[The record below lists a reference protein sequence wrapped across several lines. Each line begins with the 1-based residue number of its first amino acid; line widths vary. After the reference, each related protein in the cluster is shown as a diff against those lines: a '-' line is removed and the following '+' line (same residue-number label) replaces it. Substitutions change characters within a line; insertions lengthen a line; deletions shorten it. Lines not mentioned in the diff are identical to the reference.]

1 MKITEIYIYGYGKFE
16 DVKFSNLH
24 SQQVFYGEN
33 EAGKSTIMSF
43 IHSILF
49 GFPTKQQ
56 IELRYEPKKGAKYGG
71 QLTVFFP
78 GEGKTVIERVK
89 GKATGDVSVH
99 IENGRIGGE
108 ELLKELLSSVDKSLF
123 QSIFSFNLQG
133 LQNVHHIK
141 GEDIGRFL
149 FSTGTVGSDRL
160 LKAEN
165 ELAKELES
173 RFKPNGRN
181 PLLNTKLK
189 ELRNLRTELQK
200 AEENNEQYKSL
211 LTKRDSIEKQI
222 EEIKSGIISLTEQQ
236 TRLEEWKKVSPMF
249 QQEKIIQKELVP
261 YDHLN
266 FPENGL
272 EQLERLK
279 IVQTQLER
287 KIYILKQRM
296 DTLQA
301 DMKAIQPNFTLLE
314 KENEI
319 NRIVESLS
327 LLDKWKQ
334 DHNQL
339 QVKLRNMEEEIQRLQ
354 NNIHL
359 PLSTNDLLSAN
370 TSVFMKEKVD
380 SLKANQQR
388 LTEKKR
394 ELDEQF
400 QIEKK
405 RLEELETE
413 DVLLKDQLMAETDR
427 KELIERLNSM
437 ESSDTL
443 AEKRQ
448 QVKERLAILTASHM
462 HATNKGKKEKWQFLF
477 MAMLFMILC
486 GWGIASQE
494 LLLVLVGGIGLLV
507 SILFYI
513 KSKSA
518 VSDEVLQ
525 TEIKNLQE
533 QEIEFEKKWKQPLEH
548 VELLKQKLEKDSLL
562 REQFIHVNVNLE
574 RQQEQY
580 HHVIDRFELWEQET
594 ANLRKELL
602 NVGEQLKIPD
612 EISNKYLF
620 DAFQMIDRLKNL
632 HQEKFYTV
640 EQMNFN
646 HEAIKKI
653 MEPLGK
659 LSLQFLNDDQLS
671 PHEVTLTLKRKLKL
685 ELEKQIQFN
694 EKKDQLGKLQ
704 DELEEDQFE
713 LNRVMDEMVILYSKA
728 NAQNEDHFR
737 EIGKKAALKEELMI
751 QWNSISIQLKLSSFT
766 KEEAEKFSTIESIE
780 LAIQKITEMKDKQ
793 NSELSQLHDDFAS
806 LKYNIQRIED
816 GGTYADL
823 LHRFKQLKS
832 EFEDEAREWARF
844 ATAKEILQRTVNNF
858 KKVRLPKMLHKA
870 EEYLSFLTG
879 GNYCRI
885 LTKQEGNGFLIES
898 KDHLLYEANEL
909 SQATTEQIYVSLR
922 LALAVTIYEK
932 YKFPIIID
940 DSFVNFDGLRTSK
953 VVELLKQLD
962 GQQILFFTCHEHLL
976 KYFQW
981 AEVVHLSEKSLV
993 DPSQQLHS

>member
-1 MKITEIYIYGYGKFE
+1 M
-16 DVKFSNLH
+16 
-24 SQQVFYGEN
+24 
-33 EAGKSTIMSF
+33 
-43 IHSILF
+43 
-49 GFPTKQQ
+49 
-56 IELRYEPKKGAKYGG
+56 
-71 QLTVFFP
+71 
-78 GEGKTVIERVK
+78 
-89 GKATGDVSVH
+89 
-99 IENGRIGGE
+99 
-108 ELLKELLSSVDKSLF
+108 
-123 QSIFSFNLQG
+123 
-133 LQNVHHIK
+133 
-141 GEDIGRFL
+141 
-149 FSTGTVGSDRL
+149 
-160 LKAEN
+160 
-165 ELAKELES
+165 
-173 RFKPNGRN
+173 
-181 PLLNTKLK
+181 
-189 ELRNLRTELQK
+189 
-200 AEENNEQYKSL
+200 
-211 LTKRDSIEKQI
+211 
-222 EEIKSGIISLTEQQ
+222 
-236 TRLEEWKKVSPMF
+236 
-249 QQEKIIQKELVP
+249 
-261 YDHLN
+261 
-266 FPENGL
+266 
-272 EQLERLK
+272 
-279 IVQTQLER
+279 
-287 KIYILKQRM
+287 
-296 DTLQA
+296 
-301 DMKAIQPNFTLLE
+301 
-314 KENEI
+314 
-319 NRIVESLS
+319 
-327 LLDKWKQ
+327 
-334 DHNQL
+334 
-339 QVKLRNMEEEIQRLQ
+339 
-354 NNIHL
+354 
-359 PLSTNDLLSAN
+359 
-370 TSVFMKEKVD
+370 
-380 SLKANQQR
+380 
-388 LTEKKR
+388 
-394 ELDEQF
+394 
-400 QIEKK
+400 
-405 RLEELETE
+405 
-413 DVLLKDQLMAETDR
+413 
-427 KELIERLNSM
+427 
-437 ESSDTL
+437 
-443 AEKRQ
+443 
-448 QVKERLAILTASHM
+448 
-462 HATNKGKKEKWQFLF
+462 
-477 MAMLFMILC
+477 
-486 GWGIASQE
+486 
-494 LLLVLVGGIGLLV
+494 GGIGLLV

-533 QEIEFEKKWKQPLEH
+533 QEIEFEKQWKQPLEH

-612 EISNKYLF
+612 EIANKYLF
-620 DAFQMIDRLKNL
+620 DAFQMIDSLKKL

-640 EQMNFN
+640 EQMNLN

-653 MEPLGK
+653 MEPLRE

-671 PHEVTLTLKRKLKL
+671 PHEVTLTLKKKLKL

-780 LAIQKITEMKDKQ
+780 LAIQKITDMKDKQ

-993 DPSQQLHS
+993 DPSQQIHS

>member
-1 MKITEIYIYGYGKFE
+1 
-16 DVKFSNLH
+16 
-24 SQQVFYGEN
+24 
-33 EAGKSTIMSF
+33 
-43 IHSILF
+43 
-49 GFPTKQQ
+49 
-56 IELRYEPKKGAKYGG
+56 
-71 QLTVFFP
+71 
-78 GEGKTVIERVK
+78 
-89 GKATGDVSVH
+89 
-99 IENGRIGGE
+99 
-108 ELLKELLSSVDKSLF
+108 
-123 QSIFSFNLQG
+123 
-133 LQNVHHIK
+133 
-141 GEDIGRFL
+141 
-149 FSTGTVGSDRL
+149 
-160 LKAEN
+160 
-165 ELAKELES
+165 
-173 RFKPNGRN
+173 
-181 PLLNTKLK
+181 
-189 ELRNLRTELQK
+189 
-200 AEENNEQYKSL
+200 
-211 LTKRDSIEKQI
+211 
-222 EEIKSGIISLTEQQ
+222 
-236 TRLEEWKKVSPMF
+236 
-249 QQEKIIQKELVP
+249 
-261 YDHLN
+261 
-266 FPENGL
+266 
-272 EQLERLK
+272 
-279 IVQTQLER
+279 
-287 KIYILKQRM
+287 
-296 DTLQA
+296 
-301 DMKAIQPNFTLLE
+301 
-314 KENEI
+314 
-319 NRIVESLS
+319 
-327 LLDKWKQ
+327 
-334 DHNQL
+334 
-339 QVKLRNMEEEIQRLQ
+339 
-354 NNIHL
+354 
-359 PLSTNDLLSAN
+359 
-370 TSVFMKEKVD
+370 
-380 SLKANQQR
+380 
-388 LTEKKR
+388 
-394 ELDEQF
+394 
-400 QIEKK
+400 
-405 RLEELETE
+405 
-413 DVLLKDQLMAETDR
+413 
-427 KELIERLNSM
+427 M

-612 EISNKYLF
+612 EIANKYLF
-620 DAFQMIDRLKNL
+620 DAFQMIDSLKKL

-640 EQMNFN
+640 EQMNLN
-646 HEAIKKI
+646 HEAIEKI
-653 MEPLGK
+653 MVPLRE

-671 PHEVTLTLKRKLKL
+671 PHEVTFTLKKKLKL

-766 KEEAEKFSTIESIE
+766 KEDAEKFSSIESIE
-780 LAIQKITEMKDKQ
+780 LAIQKITDMKDKQ
-793 NSELSQLHDDFAS
+793 NSELSQLHDNFAS

-940 DSFVNFDGLRTSK
+940 DSFVNFDGLRTSR

-981 AEVVHLSEKSLV
+981 AEVVHLSDKSLV
-993 DPSQQLHS
+993 DPSQQIQS

>member
-1 MKITEIYIYGYGKFE
+1 M
-16 DVKFSNLH
+16 N
-24 SQQVFYGEN
+24 
-33 EAGKSTIMSF
+33 
-43 IHSILF
+43 
-49 GFPTKQQ
+49 
-56 IELRYEPKKGAKYGG
+56 
-71 QLTVFFP
+71 
-78 GEGKTVIERVK
+78 
-89 GKATGDVSVH
+89 
-99 IENGRIGGE
+99 
-108 ELLKELLSSVDKSLF
+108 
-123 QSIFSFNLQG
+123 
-133 LQNVHHIK
+133 
-141 GEDIGRFL
+141 
-149 FSTGTVGSDRL
+149 
-160 LKAEN
+160 
-165 ELAKELES
+165 
-173 RFKPNGRN
+173 
-181 PLLNTKLK
+181 
-189 ELRNLRTELQK
+189 
-200 AEENNEQYKSL
+200 
-211 LTKRDSIEKQI
+211 
-222 EEIKSGIISLTEQQ
+222 
-236 TRLEEWKKVSPMF
+236 
-249 QQEKIIQKELVP
+249 
-261 YDHLN
+261 
-266 FPENGL
+266 
-272 EQLERLK
+272 
-279 IVQTQLER
+279 
-287 KIYILKQRM
+287 
-296 DTLQA
+296 
-301 DMKAIQPNFTLLE
+301 
-314 KENEI
+314 
-319 NRIVESLS
+319 
-327 LLDKWKQ
+327 
-334 DHNQL
+334 
-339 QVKLRNMEEEIQRLQ
+339 
-354 NNIHL
+354 
-359 PLSTNDLLSAN
+359 
-370 TSVFMKEKVD
+370 
-380 SLKANQQR
+380 
-388 LTEKKR
+388 
-394 ELDEQF
+394 LDEQF
-400 QIEKK
+400 QVEKK

-413 DVLLKDQLMAETDR
+413 EALLKAQLMPEKER

-612 EISNKYLF
+612 EIANKYLF
-620 DAFQMIDRLKNL
+620 DAFQMIDRLKKL

-640 EQMNFN
+640 EQMNLN

-671 PHEVTLTLKRKLKL
+671 PHEVTLTLKKKLKL

-993 DPSQQLHS
+993 DLSQQIHS

>member
-1 MKITEIYIYGYGKFE
+1 
-16 DVKFSNLH
+16 
-24 SQQVFYGEN
+24 
-33 EAGKSTIMSF
+33 
-43 IHSILF
+43 
-49 GFPTKQQ
+49 
-56 IELRYEPKKGAKYGG
+56 
-71 QLTVFFP
+71 
-78 GEGKTVIERVK
+78 
-89 GKATGDVSVH
+89 
-99 IENGRIGGE
+99 
-108 ELLKELLSSVDKSLF
+108 
-123 QSIFSFNLQG
+123 QS
-133 LQNVHHIK
+133 
-141 GEDIGRFL
+141 
-149 FSTGTVGSDRL
+149 
-160 LKAEN
+160 
-165 ELAKELES
+165 
-173 RFKPNGRN
+173 
-181 PLLNTKLK
+181 
-189 ELRNLRTELQK
+189 
-200 AEENNEQYKSL
+200 
-211 LTKRDSIEKQI
+211 
-222 EEIKSGIISLTEQQ
+222 
-236 TRLEEWKKVSPMF
+236 
-249 QQEKIIQKELVP
+249 
-261 YDHLN
+261 
-266 FPENGL
+266 
-272 EQLERLK
+272 
-279 IVQTQLER
+279 
-287 KIYILKQRM
+287 
-296 DTLQA
+296 
-301 DMKAIQPNFTLLE
+301 
-314 KENEI
+314 
-319 NRIVESLS
+319 
-327 LLDKWKQ
+327 
-334 DHNQL
+334 
-339 QVKLRNMEEEIQRLQ
+339 
-354 NNIHL
+354 
-359 PLSTNDLLSAN
+359 
-370 TSVFMKEKVD
+370 
-380 SLKANQQR
+380 
-388 LTEKKR
+388 
-394 ELDEQF
+394 
-400 QIEKK
+400 
-405 RLEELETE
+405 
-413 DVLLKDQLMAETDR
+413 QLMAETDR
-427 KELIERLNSM
+427 KDLIEQLKSM

-443 AEKRQ
+443 AEKHQ
-448 QVKERLAILTASHM
+448 QVKDRLAILTVSQR

-533 QEIEFEKKWKQPLEH
+533 QEIELEKKWKQPLEH

-612 EISNKYLF
+612 EIANKYLF

-632 HQEKFYTV
+632 HQEKFYTI

-646 HEAIKKI
+646 HEAIKRI

-766 KEEAEKFSTIESIE
+766 KEEAKKFSTIESIE

>member
-1 MKITEIYIYGYGKFE
+1 MKILEIYIYGYGKFE
-16 DVKFSNLH
+16 NVKFSNLH
-24 SQQVFYGEN
+24 DQQIFYGEN

-56 IELRYEPKKGAKYGG
+56 TELRYEPKKGAKYGG
-71 QLTVFFP
+71 QLTVLFP
-78 GEGKTVIERVK
+78 DKGKTVIERVK
-89 GKATGDVSVH
+89 GKAIGDVSVH
-99 IENGRIGGE
+99 LENGRIGGE
-108 ELLKELLSSVDKSLF
+108 ELLKELLSSVDKNLF

-133 LQNVHHIK
+133 LQNVHQLK
-141 GEDIGRFL
+141 GEDLGRFL

-165 ELAKELES
+165 ELAKEIES

-189 ELRNLRTELQK
+189 ELRSLRLELQK
-200 AEENNEQYKSL
+200 AEETNEQYTSL
-211 LTKRDSIEKQI
+211 LTKRESIEKQI
-222 EEIKSGIISLTEQQ
+222 KEIKSEIILLSEQK
-236 TRLEEWKKVSPMF
+236 TRLEEWKKVAPLF
-249 QQEKIIQKELVP
+249 QQEKVIQKELLP
-261 YDHLN
+261 YDSLF

-279 IVQTQLER
+279 IVQIQLER
-287 KIYILKQRM
+287 KIYILKQRI
-296 DTLQA
+296 DTLKVE
-301 DMKAIQPNFTLLE
+301 MKAIEPEFALLE

-327 LLDKWKQ
+327 LLEKWKQ
-334 DHNQL
+334 DYNQFH
-339 QVKLRNMEEEIQRLQ
+339 VKLKNMEEEIQRIQ

-370 TSVFMKEKVD
+370 TSIFMKEKVD
-380 SLKANQQR
+380 SLKVNQQR
-388 LTEKKR
+388 LAEKKR

-400 QIEKK
+400 QVEKI
-405 RLEELETE
+405 RLEELESE
-413 DVLLKDQLMAETDR
+413 QVLLQSQLMEEKDR
-427 KELIERLNSM
+427 KELIERLSGM
-437 ESSDTL
+437 ESSDSL

-448 QVKERLAILTASHM
+448 QVKDRLALLTASQRR
-462 HATNKGKKEKWQFLF
+462 AINKGKKEKWQFLF
-477 MAMLFMILC
+477 MALLFMILC
-486 GWGIASQE
+486 GWGITSKE

-507 SILFYI
+507 AILFYI
-513 KSKSA
+513 KSKST

-525 TEIKNLQE
+525 TEIKNLKE
-533 QEIEFEKKWKQPLEH
+533 QKMELEKQWQQPLEH
-548 VELLKQKLEKDSLL
+548 VALLKQKLEKDSLL
-562 REQFIHVNVNLE
+562 REHSVHVKVNLE

-594 ANLRKELL
+594 ANLQKELL
-602 NVGEQLKIPD
+602 NIGKQLKIPE
-612 EISNKYLF
+612 EIALKYLF
-620 DAFQMIDRLKNL
+620 DAFQMIDQLKKL
-632 HQEKFYTV
+632 LQEKFYTI
-640 EQMNFN
+640 EQIDLNQ
-646 HEAIKKI
+646 EAIKK
-653 MEPLGK
+653 MTEPLRE
-659 LSLQFLNDDQLS
+659 LSRQFLNDDQLS
-671 PHEVTLTLKRKLKL
+671 PHEVALTLKKKLKA

-694 EKKDQLGKLQ
+694 EKNGQLSNLQ

-713 LNRVMDEMVILYSKA
+713 LNRIMDEMDLLFSTVG
-728 NAQNEDHFR
+728 AQNEDHFR
-737 EIGKKAALKEELMI
+737 EMGKKAALKAELMN
-751 QWNSISIQLKLSSFT
+751 QWNSLSIQIKLSSFT
-766 KEEAEKFSTIESIE
+766 KEEAEQFTNHESVE
-780 LAIQKITEMKDKQ
+780 LSIQKIMDIKEKQ
-793 NSELSQLHDDFAS
+793 NSELSQLQDDFAS

-832 EFEDEAREWARF
+832 EFEADAREWARY
-844 ATAKEILQRTVNNF
+844 AAAKEILQTTINNF
-858 KKVRLPKMLHKA
+858 KKVRLPNMLHKA

-879 GNYCRI
+879 GNYFRI

-922 LALAVTIYEK
+922 LALVVTIYEK
-932 YKFPIIID
+932 YKFPMIID

-953 VVELLKQLD
+953 VVELLKKLD

-976 KYFQW
+976 NYFQG
-981 AEVVHLSEKSLV
+981 ADVVHLSEKSPV
-993 DPSQQLHS
+993 DLA

>member
-1 MKITEIYIYGYGKFE
+1 MKIMEIYIYGYGKFE
-16 DVKFSNLH
+16 NVKFSNLH
-24 SQQVFYGEN
+24 NQQVFYGEN

-56 IELRYEPKKGAKYGG
+56 TELRYEPKKGAKYGG

-78 GEGKTVIERVK
+78 GKGKAVIERVK
-89 GKATGDVSVH
+89 GKAIGDVSVH
-99 IENGRIGGE
+99 IENGMIGGE
-108 ELLKELLSSVDKSLF
+108 ELLKELLSSVDKNLF

-133 LQNVHHIK
+133 LQNVHQIK
-141 GEDIGRFL
+141 GEDLGRFL

-189 ELRNLRTELQK
+189 ELRSLRTELQK
-200 AEENNEQYKSL
+200 VEETNGQYTSL
-211 LTKRDSIEKQI
+211 LTKRESIEKQI
-222 EEIKSGIISLTEQQ
+222 EESRSEIISLTEQQ
-236 TRLEEWKKVSPMF
+236 TRLEEWKKVAPLF
-249 QQEKIIQKELVP
+249 QQEKIIQKELIP

-279 IVQTQLER
+279 IVQIQLER
-287 KIYILKQRM
+287 KIHILKQRM
-296 DTLQA
+296 DSLQA
-301 DMKAIQPNFTLLE
+301 DMKAIQPNLALLE

-327 LLDKWKQ
+327 LLEKWKQ

-339 QVKLRNMEEEIQRLQ
+339 HVKLKNMEEEIQRLQ

-370 TSVFMKEKVD
+370 TSVFIKGKVD
-380 SLKANQQR
+380 SLKINQQR

-400 QIEKK
+400 QVEKK
-405 RLEELETE
+405 RLEELESE
-413 DVLLKDQLMAETDR
+413 DVLLQSQLMPETDR
-427 KELIERLNSM
+427 KELIERLDRI

-443 AEKRQ
+443 AKKRQ
-448 QVKERLAILTASHM
+448 QVKDRLALLTASQQ

-486 GWGIASQE
+486 GWGIASEE

-507 SILFYI
+507 AILFYI
-513 KSKSA
+513 KSKST

-533 QEIEFEKKWKQPLEH
+533 QKMEFEKQWQQPVEH
-548 VELLKQKLEKDSLL
+548 VSLLKQKLEKDSLL
-562 REQFIHVNVNLE
+562 REQSIHVKVNLE

-580 HHVIDRFELWEQET
+580 HHVIDRFELWEQES
-594 ANLRKELL
+594 AELQKELL
-602 NVGEQLKIPD
+602 DIGEQLKIPE
-612 EISNKYLF
+612 EIALKYLF
-620 DAFQMIDRLKNL
+620 DAFQMIDTLKKL
-632 HQEKFYTV
+632 LQEKFYTI
-640 EQMNFN
+640 EQMNLN
-646 HEAIKKI
+646 QEAIQKI
-653 MEPLGK
+653 KLPLRK

-671 PHEVTLTLKRKLKL
+671 PHEVALTLKKKLKV

-694 EKKDQLGKLQ
+694 EKNDQLGKLQ
-704 DELEEDQFE
+704 NELEEDQFE
-713 LNRVMDEMVILYSKA
+713 LDRVLDEMVILFSTA
-728 NAQNEDHFR
+728 TAQNEDHFR
-737 EIGKKAALKEELMI
+737 EMGKKAALKEELMN
-751 QWNSISIQLKLSSFT
+751 QWNSLLIQIKLSSFT
-766 KEEAEKFSTIESIE
+766 KEEAEELSNNESVE
-780 LAIQKITEMKDKQ
+780 LSIQKIMDMKDKR

-832 EFEDEAREWARF
+832 EFEDDAREWARF
-844 ATAKEILQRTVNNF
+844 ATAKEILQTTINNF

-870 EEYLSFLTG
+870 EEYLSFLTD

-940 DSFVNFDGLRTSK
+940 DSFVNFDARRTSK

-962 GQQILFFTCHEHLL
+962 GQQVLFFTCHEHLL

-981 AEVVHLSEKSLV
+981 AEVIHLSEKRLV

>member
-1 MKITEIYIYGYGKFE
+1 M
-16 DVKFSNLH
+16 
-24 SQQVFYGEN
+24 
-33 EAGKSTIMSF
+33 
-43 IHSILF
+43 
-49 GFPTKQQ
+49 
-56 IELRYEPKKGAKYGG
+56 
-71 QLTVFFP
+71 
-78 GEGKTVIERVK
+78 
-89 GKATGDVSVH
+89 
-99 IENGRIGGE
+99 
-108 ELLKELLSSVDKSLF
+108 
-123 QSIFSFNLQG
+123 
-133 LQNVHHIK
+133 
-141 GEDIGRFL
+141 
-149 FSTGTVGSDRL
+149 
-160 LKAEN
+160 
-165 ELAKELES
+165 
-173 RFKPNGRN
+173 
-181 PLLNTKLK
+181 NTKLK
-189 ELRNLRTELQK
+189 ELRQLWKELKK

-222 EEIKSGIISLTEQQ
+222 EEIKSEIISLTEQQ

-319 NRIVESLS
+319 NRVVESLS
-327 LLDKWKQ
+327 LLDKWKL

-400 QIEKK
+400 QIEKR

-448 QVKERLAILTASHM
+448 QIKERLAILTASHM

-533 QEIEFEKKWKQPLEH
+533 QEIELEKKWKQPLEH

-612 EISNKYLF
+612 EIANKYLF
-620 DAFQMIDRLKNL
+620 DAFQMID
-632 HQEKFYTV
+632 V
-640 EQMNFN
+640 
-646 HEAIKKI
+646 
-653 MEPLGK
+653 
-659 LSLQFLNDDQLS
+659 
-671 PHEVTLTLKRKLKL
+671 
-685 ELEKQIQFN
+685 
-694 EKKDQLGKLQ
+694 
-704 DELEEDQFE
+704 
-713 LNRVMDEMVILYSKA
+713 
-728 NAQNEDHFR
+728 
-737 EIGKKAALKEELMI
+737 
-751 QWNSISIQLKLSSFT
+751 
-766 KEEAEKFSTIESIE
+766 
-780 LAIQKITEMKDKQ
+780 
-793 NSELSQLHDDFAS
+793 
-806 LKYNIQRIED
+806 
-816 GGTYADL
+816 
-823 LHRFKQLKS
+823 
-832 EFEDEAREWARF
+832 
-844 ATAKEILQRTVNNF
+844 
-858 KKVRLPKMLHKA
+858 
-870 EEYLSFLTG
+870 
-879 GNYCRI
+879 
-885 LTKQEGNGFLIES
+885 
-898 KDHLLYEANEL
+898 
-909 SQATTEQIYVSLR
+909 
-922 LALAVTIYEK
+922 
-932 YKFPIIID
+932 
-940 DSFVNFDGLRTSK
+940 
-953 VVELLKQLD
+953 
-962 GQQILFFTCHEHLL
+962 
-976 KYFQW
+976 
-981 AEVVHLSEKSLV
+981 
-993 DPSQQLHS
+993 

>member
-1 MKITEIYIYGYGKFE
+1 MKILEIYIYGYGKFE
-16 DVKFSNLH
+16 NVKFSNLH
-24 SQQVFYGEN
+24 NQQVFYGEN

-56 IELRYEPKKGAKYGG
+56 TELRYEPKKGAKYGG

-78 GEGKTVIERVK
+78 GKGKTVIERVK
-89 GKATGDVSVH
+89 GKALGDVSVH
-99 IENGRIGGE
+99 IENGMMGGE
-108 ELLKELLSSVDKSLF
+108 ELLKELLSKVDKNLF

-133 LQNVHHIK
+133 LQNVHQIK
-141 GEDIGRFL
+141 GEDLGRFL

-165 ELAKELES
+165 ELAKELET

-189 ELRNLRTELQK
+189 ELRSLRTELQK
-200 AEENNEQYKSL
+200 AEENNEKYTSL
-211 LTKRDSIEKQI
+211 LSKRESIEKQI
-222 EEIKSGIISLTEQQ
+222 EEVKSEIISHTEQQ
-236 TRLEEWKKVSPMF
+236 TRLEEWKKVAPLF
-249 QQEKIIQKELVP
+249 QQEKVIQKELLP
-261 YDHLN
+261 YDHLH
-266 FPENGL
+266 FPEDGL

-279 IVQTQLER
+279 IVQVQLER
-287 KIYILKQRM
+287 KIYILTQRM
-296 DTLQA
+296 DTLKV
-301 DMKAIQPNFTLLE
+301 DIKNFQPAFALLE

-327 LLDKWKQ
+327 LLEKWKQ

-339 QVKLRNMEEEIQRLQ
+339 HVKLKNMEEEIQRLQ

-359 PLSTNDLLSAN
+359 PLSTNDLLSTN
-370 TSVFMKEKVD
+370 TSVFMKEKID
-380 SLKANQQR
+380 SLKTNQQR
-388 LTEKKR
+388 LTEKKL

-400 QIEKK
+400 QVEKK
-405 RLEELETE
+405 RLEELESE
-413 DVLLKDQLMAETDR
+413 EVLLQSQLMAERDR
-427 KELIERLNSM
+427 KDLTERLSSM
-437 ESSDTL
+437 ESSNSV

-448 QVKERLAILTASHM
+448 QVKERLNLLTASHRQ
-462 HATNKGKKEKWQFLF
+462 ATNKGKKEKWQFLF
-477 MAMLFMILC
+477 MAMLFMVLC
-486 GWGIASQE
+486 GWGIASGE

-513 KSKSA
+513 KSKST
-518 VSDEVLQ
+518 VSDDILQ
-525 TEIKNLQE
+525 SEIRNLQE
-533 QEIEFEKKWKQPLEH
+533 RQRELEKQWQQPVEH

-562 REQFIHVNVNLE
+562 REQIIHVKVNLE

-594 ANLRKELL
+594 ASLQKELL
-602 NVGEQLKIPD
+602 NVGEQLKIPE
-612 EISNKYLF
+612 EIALKYLF
-620 DAFQMIDRLKNL
+620 NAFQMIDTLKKL
-632 HQEKFYTV
+632 LQEKFYTI
-640 EQMNFN
+640 EQMNLN
-646 HEAIKKI
+646 QEAIQKI
-653 MEPLGK
+653 MIPLRE

-671 PHEVTLTLKRKLKL
+671 PHEVALTLKKKLKV
-685 ELEKQIQFN
+685 ELEKQIQFK
-694 EKKDQLGKLQ
+694 EKNDQLGKLQ

-713 LNRVMDEMVILYSKA
+713 LNRIMDEMDLLFSA
-728 NAQNEDHFR
+728 GAAQNEDHFR
-737 EIGKKAALKEELMI
+737 EMGKKAALKAELMN
-751 QWNSISIQLKLSSFT
+751 QLNSLSIQIKLSSFT
-766 KEEAEKFSTIESIE
+766 KEEAEELSNNVSIE
-780 LAIQKITEMKDKQ
+780 LAIQKIMDMKDKR

-844 ATAKEILQRTVNNF
+844 ATAKEILQTTINNF
-858 KKVRLPKMLHKA
+858 KKVRLPNMLHKA
-870 EEYLSFLTG
+870 EEYLSFLTE
-879 GNYCRI
+879 GNYFRI

-940 DSFVNFDGLRTSK
+940 DSFVNFDARRTSK

-981 AEVVHLSEKSLV
+981 AEVVQLSEKSPV
-993 DPSQQLHS
+993 DLS